1 MEGSKYPY
9 SRWVK
14 EDRIM
19 KIPIAYSFRNLLTRR
34 LTTFLTAAGMAL
46 VVFVFAAVLMLA
58 EGLQK
63 TLVETGTY
71 ENVVVI
77 RKAAGSEVQSGV
89 SRVQASIVETQP
101 EIAIGADGKRQIA
114 KELVV
119 LIALPKRGTDKPSNI
134 VIRGIGEDSMTL
146 RPQVKLV
153 HGRMPRPGSS
163 EIMSGSSI
171 AKRFKGGGLGE
182 NLRFAMRDWTVVG
195 IFDAGNTGFNS
206 EIWGDVDQFMQA
218 FRRPGYSSEI
228 FRLRDPREF
237 ERVKLR
243 LESDPRLTLEAM
255 REPEYYKKQS
265 EMMAKFLRILGL
277 TLTVIFSLGA
287 IIGAMITMY
296 SAVANRV
303 FEIGTLRALGF
314 QRRSILFSFLMEA
327 LLLGFIGGVAG
338 LLFASFLQLF
348 TVSTLNFQTFSE
360 LAFTFSLTFGIV
372 YKAMSFALIMGFVGG
387 VLPAFRASRMNIVES
402 LRAS

>member
-1 MEGSKYPY
+1 
-9 SRWVK
+9 
-14 EDRIM
+14 M
-19 KIPIAYSFRNLLTRR
+19 KIPFSYSFRNLLTRK

-101 EIAIGADGKRQIA
+101 EIANGSDGKRQIA

-134 VIRGIGEDSMTL
+134 VIRGIGGDSMTL

-153 HGRMPRPGSS
+153 QGRMPRPGSS

-171 AKRFKGGGLGE
+171 AKRFQGGGLGE

-195 IFDAGNTGFNS
+195 VFDAGNTGFNS

-237 ERVKLR
+237 ERVKVR

-372 YKAMSFALIMGFVGG
+372 YKAMAFSLIMGFVGG
-387 VLPAFRASRMNIVES
+387 VLPAFRASRMNIVEA